1 MKEMRKNGPMV
12 NRWLYGLMCLL
23 LVLNY
28 GTPLMALAEDVN
40 SDGLQIEKV
49 DEIPETLF
57 IFMKTR
63 PYPFL
68 FLLFLLPL
76 YRFF

>member
-1 MKEMRKNGPMV
+1 MRKNGPMV

-40 SDGLQIEKV
+40 SDGQL
-49 DEIPETLF
+49 TLGEV
-57 IFMKTR
+57 KQTSHCGT
-63 PYPFL
+63 
-68 FLLFLLPL
+68 
-76 YRFF
+76 